1 MPLFNTTL
9 PANAG
14 MVYGFIMNLASF
26 NLLPT
31 DQFYNTY
38 FKMSQ
43 DDQGALN
50 HNFDEQGFGSTYF
63 LQNMGTLMVAILTIP
78 VLVALYYLL
87 SLFTRYSAG
96 LKKVHEKLARYL
108 FWSHSI

>member
-1 MPLFNTTL
+1 MMPLFNTGL

-14 MVYGFIMNLASF
+14 MVFGFIMNLASF

-50 HNFDEQGFGSTYF
+50 NNF
-63 LQNMGTLMVAILTIP
+63 NN
-78 VLVALYYLL
+78 
-87 SLFTRYSAG
+87 
-96 LKKVHEKLARYL
+96 
-108 FWSHSI
+108 